1 MSHPAHQGIARA
13 GRRGLIIG
21 VIGFV
26 VCGIIGA
33 MSGFDRAAWSGLI
46 SFNYWLGLALG
57 SMALMMLHQLS
68 GGRWGVVVR
77 RPLEAAANTLPLLAG
92 FFLLLMVFGMDTLY
106 EWAIPSH
113 VEGDHILEHKA
124 SYLNV
129 PFFALRAVFYFA
141 VWYGMT
147 TIFRRLSLKQDETG
161 DPRIGDKLRTLSAP
175 GIVAYVLTI
184 SFASVDW
191 VMSLD
196 AHWFSTIF
204 GVLTLGGQGL
214 SALAFG
220 VAIVVL
226 LARSEPMASV
236 VKPLNYHDLGKLMLA
251 FVMLWAYFNLSQFLI
266 IWAGNLPEEIP
277 WYLRRMA
284 GHWKWLGLGLVFGH
298 FAFPFLLLLSAD
310 LKKRGS
316 TLSKVALL
324 VLVMRAVD
332 IIWLIA
338 PEFHGESDAGWISGF
353 AMDIAAIVGLGGL
366 WVAWFCRSLGSR
378 ALIPPHDPNL
388 AALEATKKGRH

>member
-1 MSHPAHQGIARA
+1 MSDSNAPAFSRA
-13 GRRGLIIG
+13 SRRAIVIG
-21 VIGFV
+21 VIGIAAAA
-26 VCGIIGA
+26 GIGLA
-33 MSGFDRAAWSGLI
+33 TDSHRLAWSGLI
-46 SFNYWLGLALG
+46 SFNYWLGIALG

-77 RPLEAAANTLPLLAG
+77 RPLEAAASTVPLLG
-92 FFLLLMVFGMDTLY
+92 GVFLLLMLLGMDTLY
-106 EWAIPSH
+106 HWSDASY
-113 VEGDHILEHKA
+113 VEGDHILEHKQF
-124 SYLNV
+124 YLNV
-129 PFFALRAVFYFA
+129 PFFAVRAAIYFA
-141 VWYGMT
+141 VWWGLT
-147 TIFRRLSLKQDETG
+147 AIFRSLSAKQDSSD
-161 DPRIGDKLRTLSAP
+161 DPKIQDRLRTLSAP

-184 SFASVDW
+184 TFASVDW

-204 GVLTLGGQGL
+204 GVLTLGGHGL
-214 SALAFG
+214 SALAFV
-220 VAIVVL
+220 VAVVVL
-226 LARSEPMASV
+226 LARCEPIASV

-277 WYLRRMA
+277 WYMRRMV

-310 LKKRGS
+310 LKKRGR

-332 IIWLIA
+332 LIWLIA
-338 PEFHGESDAGWISGF
+338 PEFHGKEDHGWVGGI
-353 AMDIAAIVGLGGL
+353 AMDVAAIVGLGGL
-366 WVAWFCRSLGSR
+366 WVAWFVRTLQKR
-378 ALIPPHDPNL
+378 PLIPTHEPNL
-388 AALEATKKGRH
+388 AALQATKEGGH